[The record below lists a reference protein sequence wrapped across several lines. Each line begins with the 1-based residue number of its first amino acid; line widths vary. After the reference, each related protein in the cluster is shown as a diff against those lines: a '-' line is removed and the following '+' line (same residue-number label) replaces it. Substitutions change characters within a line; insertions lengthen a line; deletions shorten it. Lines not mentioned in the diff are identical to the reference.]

1 MDMTADKRDVPHLIR
16 CGVIAL
22 LILALGHILPATSKG
37 APGDLEGEIGSAPL
51 RPVKMELSEFTLCEL
66 DLKSLSQIGQCIP
79 ARVPGDVFTALM
91 GAGRIPD
98 PYLDLNSQEVQW
110 VDERAWRYETEFTY
124 TCRPGR
130 RCHILF
136 MGLDYV
142 SRVELNGKVLA
153 KHEGMFSRI
162 DFDITDS
169 LVSSGKQKLAVTFF
183 GIPRTSTERLG
194 KIIGYSEFGRKRY
207 LKTQMSFDWDFAP
220 RLKGAGIWDRVYI
233 YETGPVSIRDLF
245 IQPGLD
251 GRIKV
256 GVELSDS
263 PDAEG
268 MIEVTISGETFS
280 TGAEPVRGSVRIKRG
295 TGAQSLTLFVPS
307 PRLWWP
313 WDMGE
318 QNLYRATARVKI
330 AGVESDRASEVFGIR
345 KINWGPN
352 PDAPPGSADWVL
364 FVNDK
369 REFIRGA
376 NWVPPEAMHGRLNDS
391 RYDQLVE
398 MARDTGVNCLRIWG
412 GGNRE
417 RRAFYDYCDRA
428 GVMVWQEFPFACV
441 FLTGYP
447 NTARFKNLT
456 RQEVEEITRQ
466 LRNHASIIMWCGGNE
481 FNVELSRHVVDI
493 MEDVTAELDPTR
505 RFIPASPYK
514 GDSHNWVV
522 WHMKGNLSDYF
533 ADLSP
538 FPSEFGL
545 QAFPDITTIENWIS
559 EDYRWPIGEVH
570 FHHDLGW
577 AKMQKYIKPLEPDD
591 DLVSVVE
598 ASQLMQA
605 HYLQR
610 GIENW
615 RQRKYKTSGTA
626 FWQFNEPWP
635 AICWSVVD
643 YELKPKRAYEVLEN
657 TYNPVLVTARFED
670 RAWSQGHTFE
680 AEIMVVND
688 LHREFRK
695 AIVEAV
701 LCGEFLGQ
709 WSLDVPEDD
718 VIIAGRIRAEVPDGC
733 NRPYLDLS
741 LKESGSEISSN
752 HYELWVHDP
761 APAGKTVRG
770 FAKIYQW
777 IQSGGKQSQEKEPE
791 M

>member
-1 MDMTADKRDVPHLIR
+1 M
-16 CGVIAL
+16 
-22 LILALGHILPATSKG
+22 ILAFGHILPATSRG
-37 APGDLEGEIGSAPL
+37 VPGDFEGEIKSTPL
-51 RPVKMELSEFTLCEL
+51 RAVKIELSEFSLCEL
-66 DLKSLSQIGQCIP
+66 DLKSLEQKGQCIP
-79 ARVPGDVFTALM
+79 ASVPGDVFTDLM
-91 GAGRIPD
+91 SAGRIPD
-98 PYLDLNSQEVQW
+98 PYHDLNSKAVQW
-110 VDERAWRYETEFTY
+110 VDERAWRYETVFSY
-124 TCRPGR
+124 SRKPGM

-153 KHEGMFSRI
+153 EHEGMFSRI
-162 DFDITDS
+162 DLDITDS
-169 LVSSGKQKLAVTFF
+169 LAASGKQKLAVTLL
-183 GIPRTSTERLG
+183 GIPATNTERLG
-194 KIIGYSEFGRKRY
+194 KIMGYSEFGRKRY

-233 YETGPVSIRDLF
+233 YETGPVSIRDMF

-256 GVELSDS
+256 EVELAGFPEAD
-263 PDAEG
+263 G
-268 MIEVTISGETFS
+268 IIEVAISGETFS
-280 TGAEPVRGSVRIKRG
+280 TGAEPVRGSVGIKRG
-295 TGAQSLTLFVPS
+295 IGAQSLTLSVPS

-313 WDMGE
+313 WDMG
-318 QNLYRATARVKI
+318 QPDLYRATARLVI
-330 AGVESDRASEVFGIR
+330 AGAESDRVSEVFGIR
-345 KINWGPN
+345 EINWGPN

-364 FVNDK
+364 FVNGR

-376 NWVPPEAMHGRLNDS
+376 NWVPAEAMHGRLDDS

-398 MARDTGVNCLRIWG
+398 MARDAGVNCLRIWG

-417 RRAFYDYCDRA
+417 RRAFYDFCDRS
-428 GVMVWQEFPFACV
+428 GMMVWQEFPFACV

-447 NTARFKNLT
+447 KTERFKDLT

-493 MEDVTAELDPTR
+493 MEDLTARLDPTR

-538 FPSEFGL
+538 LPSEFGL
-545 QAFPDITTIENWIS
+545 QAFPDITTIENWMS
-559 EDYRWPIGEVH
+559 GDYRWPIGEVH

-577 AKMQKYIKPLEPDD
+577 AKMQKYMKPLAPDD
-591 DLVSVVE
+591 DLGSVIE

-643 YELKPKRAYEVLEN
+643 YDLKPKRSYEVLMD

-670 RAWSQGHTFE
+670 REWKRGDIFE

-688 LHREFRK
+688 LHREFKK
-695 AIVEAV
+695 AKIEAS
-701 LCGEFLGQ
+701 LCGEALEQ
-709 WSLDVPEDD
+709 WTLDIPEDD
-718 VIIAGRIRAEVPDGC
+718 VIIAGKIRAEISEGC
-733 NRPYLDLS
+733 NRPYFDLS
-741 LKESGSEISSN
+741 LKESGAEISSN

-761 APAGKTVRG
+761 TPAAKTVRSFG
-770 FAKIYQW
+770 KLYQVL
-777 IQSGGKQSQEKEPE
+777 QSGHKQTQDKEE
-791 M
+791 